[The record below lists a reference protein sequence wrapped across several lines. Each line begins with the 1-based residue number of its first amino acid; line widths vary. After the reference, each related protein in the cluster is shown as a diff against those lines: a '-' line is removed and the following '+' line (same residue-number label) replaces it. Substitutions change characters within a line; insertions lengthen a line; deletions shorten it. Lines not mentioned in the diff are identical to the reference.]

1 MKGEEPVDDI
11 ISYIV
16 KMALP
21 ALFEALLWAVSR
33 PWRRACLEKKDQTGG
48 PYREG
53 AVLLFFMFLAGLLA
67 LTLTPAG
74 FWDAVL
80 SGQSPQLP
88 RPFQGGINLIPIR
101 QSWELL
107 CYYIRNGL
115 WSAVWINFPGNVIM
129 FLPIGFFAALLSD
142 KPKWWKS
149 TLWTAALSLFIEVF
163 QLFISRGT
171 DVDDLI
177 LNALGG
183 LFGFW
188 SFIALHRLLPD
199 VASKCAKV

>member
-1 MKGEEPVDDI
+1 
-11 ISYIV
+11 
-16 KMALP
+16 MALP
-21 ALFEALLWAVSR
+21 ALFGALLWAVSR

-149 TLWTAALSLFIEVF
+149 TLVTFGVSFFIESF
-163 QLFISRGT
+163 QLLVCRGT

-177 LNALGG
+177 LNTLGG
-183 LFGFW
+183 LLGHSCF
-188 SFIALHRLLPD
+188 LLLRHLKPSL
-199 VASKCAKV
+199 VLSCRKTQKGCF